1 MFVEND
7 VEIIMFER
15 FAKELASLL
24 CIPPETI
31 KNFRSK
37 SSP

>member
-15 FAKELASLL
+15 FAKERASLL
-24 CIPPETI
+24 CIPP
-31 KNFRSK
+31 FRFRQK
-37 SSP
+37 P